1 LLICQQFSV
10 YAAFIYGL
18 LYLFL
23 TAYPKI
29 FQGVYGMSAGVSGL
43 PELGA
48 VLGCAITGV
57 IMVVFRQKAYL
68 QKLEANNN
76 VPVPEWRMIEAMYGA
91 VLFAGGL
98 FWLGWSGY
106 KSSVHWIVPIIGGVV
121 TGHGISMVFL
131 QTFNY
136 LIDSYLMVCIHS

>member
-1 LLICQQFSV
+1 
-10 YAAFIYGL
+10 

-29 FQGVYGMSAGVSGL
+29 FQGVYGMNPGVSGL

-48 VLGCAITGV
+48 VLGCAITGFV
-57 IMVVFRQKAYL
+57 MIVFRQKAYIR
-68 QKLEANNN
+68 KLEANKN
-76 VPVPEWRMIEAMYGA
+76 VPVPEWRMIEAIYGA
-91 VLFAGGL
+91 ILFAGGL

-106 KSSVHWIVPIIGGVV
+106 RRSVHWIVPTIDGVV
-121 TGHGISMVFL
+121 TGHGISIVFL

-136 LIDSYLMVCIHS
+136 LIDSYLMVGTRIFLGNEC

>member
-1 LLICQQFSV
+1 MKS
-10 YAAFIYGL
+10 
-18 LYLFL
+18 
-23 TAYPKI
+23 
-29 FQGVYGMSAGVSGL
+29 GVSGL

-48 VLGCAITGV
+48 AFGCAITGFV
-57 IMVVFRQKAYL
+57 MIAFRQKAYL
-68 QKLEANNN
+68 TKLKAHNM

-106 KSSVHWIVPIIGGVV
+106 RKEVHWIVPTIGGVV

-131 QTFNY
+131 QSFNY
-136 LIDSYLMVCIHS
+136 LIDSYLMVSTQTEGEEQSADTI